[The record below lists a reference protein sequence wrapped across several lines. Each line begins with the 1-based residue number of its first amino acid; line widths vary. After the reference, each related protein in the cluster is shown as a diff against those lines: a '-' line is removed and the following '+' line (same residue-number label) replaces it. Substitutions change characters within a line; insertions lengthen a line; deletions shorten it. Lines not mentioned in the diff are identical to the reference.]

1 MTRTPSSKSL
11 RLVPVSTLLLCTLS
25 LAVLPVCSQSQ
36 PTVSTAPAPAKASS
50 ASSNRNF
57 DRWEKFIAA
66 YEETDRTS
74 PPPKGGV
81 LFLGS
86 STIRRWDTL
95 AEDFPQYQVINR
107 GFGGSHIVDS
117 IHFAERIIFPYEP
130 RMIVLRAGG
139 CDLHSGK
146 SPEQVFADY
155 KAFVAKMRARLPEV
169 TIVYIG
175 TNPTI
180 RWWSDWDKT
189 KALNAQVEEYARTRP
204 YLKYV
209 EMSDLVL
216 GPDGRPRP
224 ELFCDELH
232 FNAEG
237 YELLADRV
245 RPFLKN

>member
-1 MTRTPSSKSL
+1 MRRMKDLKSL
-11 RLVPVSTLLLCTLS
+11 SLLPITTLLLCTLS
-25 LAVLPVCSQSQ
+25 LAVLPACSQSQ
-36 PTVSTAPAPAKASS
+36 PTGPTGPAPAKAAAVSS
-50 ASSNRNF
+50 DRDF
-57 DRWEKFIAA
+57 GRWEKFIAA
-66 YEETDRTS
+66 YEEMDRTS

-86 STIRRWDTL
+86 STIRGWKTL
-95 AEDFPQYQVINR
+95 AEDFPQHQVINR
-107 GFGGSHIVDS
+107 GFGGSHIIDS
-117 IHFAERIIFPYEP
+117 AHFAERIIFPYEP

-146 SPEQVFADY
+146 STEQVFADY
-155 KAFVAKMRARLPEV
+155 KAFVGQMRTRLPEV

-189 KALNAQVEEYARTRP
+189 KALNALVEEYARTRP

-209 EMSDLVL
+209 EMADLVL

-224 ELFCDELH
+224 ELFRDELH
-232 FNAEG
+232 FNADG